1 MKKKIAVLSLVLG
14 ITLLTACVPVIKVKD
29 GINTSDTG
37 DFEEKIESFT
47 KDMIG
52 GVMDSSIG
60 DYMNGDGYIIEDTD
74 TNVYIREEDYA
85 SKDGSIKEIDISNAI
100 GKIDVKSGDVDN
112 VQVKVI
118 KKLKS
123 DKMSEEDAVKRFD
136 RVTIVENE
144 SNGKYSFKVDFKENI
159 NFNEGLKS
167 FAFNINLEVT
177 IPRTIEDMEVELEV
191 GKISVEDYTGELEI
205 DSEVGNIQLNNVNGY
220 MKVSSE
226 VGNIEG
232 RNLKIKAISKF
243 ETSIGNIDLN
253 IAELEDMEAKIEI
266 GNFNFEYPEEVNFI
280 ENSKGEINQKLPT
293 IRLYKTL

>member
-14 ITLLTACVPVIKVKD
+14 ATLLTACVPVIKVKD
-29 GINTSDTG
+29 EFNPPDTG
-37 DFEEKIESFT
+37 AFEEKIESFT
-47 KDMIG
+47 KDIIG

-60 DYMNGDGYIIEDTD
+60 DYMNGDGYIIEDND
-74 TNVYIREEDYA
+74 TNVYTREEDYA
-85 SKDGSIKEIDISNAI
+85 SKGGNIREIEVENSI

-112 VQVKVI
+112 VEVKVV

-123 DKMSEEDAVKRFD
+123 DKMSEEDAAERFD

-144 SNGKYSFKVDFKENI
+144 SNGKYSFKVDFKEDI

-167 FAFNINLEVT
+167 FGFNINLEVT
-177 IPRTIEDMEVELEV
+177 IPRTIEDMDVELDV
-191 GKISVEDYTGELEI
+191 GKISVEDYTGELEV
-205 DSEVGNIQLNNVNGY
+205 DSEVGNIQLNNVEGY

-232 RNLKIKAISKF
+232 KNLKIKAISKF

-253 IAELEDMEAKIEI
+253 IAEIEEMEAKIEI

-280 ENSKGEINQKLPT
+280 ENSKGEINPKLPT